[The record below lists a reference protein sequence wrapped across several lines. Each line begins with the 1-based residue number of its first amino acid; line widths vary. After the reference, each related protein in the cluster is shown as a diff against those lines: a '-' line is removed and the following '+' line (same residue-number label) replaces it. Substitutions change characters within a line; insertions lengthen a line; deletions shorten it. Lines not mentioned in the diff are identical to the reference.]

1 MSGYLTLVYAEDVH
15 TDIQCDNGKKCLEQ
29 ELLTNLINPNMWNNQ
44 VSCISCL
51 ANTVSQPQEVGE
63 GGILQMGVKIKTPK
77 IPYGY
82 HQNPQKILGSK
93 INHPPKKKNAMSNFL
108 ALKFPESKTSL
119 VVFIHRTTW
128 LEYARTTTN
137 LQIVLNTQK
146 FLTKSS
152 EPKKHSTSFPG
163 FSPTPKNIILLSSPS
178 LEILSTP
185 LGS

>member
-1 MSGYLTLVYAEDVH
+1 MAT
-15 TDIQCDNGKKCLEQ
+15 
-29 ELLTNLINPNMWNNQ
+29 
-44 VSCISCL
+44 
-51 ANTVSQPQEVGE
+51 
-63 GGILQMGVKIKTPK
+63 IKTPK
-77 IPYGY
+77 RSLD
-82 HQNPQKILGSK
+82 QKL
-93 INHPPKKKNAMSNFL
+93 PPPPPKKKKNAMSNFL

-152 EPKKHSTSFPG
+152 QPKKHSTSFPG